1 MLALPACPKAVRS
14 SGCPQHQHE
23 LCCSTVTTLH
33 RHTCNWEAFAL
44 QRWWVSSAKT
54 TCEARKVRG
63 RRHYLECH
71 SVQNGYEGKHMV
83 LHSSLSFVKNNPSA
97 FPSIIAAV
105 LPEDKKKKREWHS
118 SFVCGFFEEWSAA
131 LYATD
136 MVAISETSPKLHLG
150 DKPF

>member
-105 LPEDKKKKREWHS
+105 LPEDKKKKKRVTFKLCMWLFWGMICCSLCNWHGCN
-118 SFVCGFFEEWSAA
+118 FRNLAQTA
-131 LYATD
+131 
-136 MVAISETSPKLHLG
+136 PRR
-150 DKPF
+150 